1 MSRLAGYLNR
11 KEYGNKLIRD
21 YIHYFSQSSVKNELY
36 GKISLHVVLGQALK
50 NIHYKMGNRKI
61 DIRVHLLL
69 IKPQGT
75 GKGAGF
81 GVAYRFAQSLGLD
94 FQTLTSST
102 DAGLEGTLEYDEV
115 ERERVVSPG
124 LLQTADIIAME
135 EASVLFDLSGDFSKR
150 NMTLMQITMNPL
162 DDTSCH
168 IDKKLGSHLIS
179 FKPHASFLL
188 TTYPPDRLADKIV
201 KTGFLD
207 RTIAVFEDVTLE
219 DRLEVMKH
227 LMPKINSTSSKQSA
241 DEFDSVSKRLERVV
255 EFANKH
261 VPNGCMTIPQDTQ
274 NLLMQVIE
282 EFAMKVLDASPKA
295 REKLEHFI
303 SRLFETLL
311 KLSIHHAILDLRNS
325 IDVSDVA
332 YARLTYLPIWTNL
345 IISMESLLVISNEE
359 RTRRNQVILHSLRE
373 YDTQMKIGKFVK
385 NKCWVRRM
393 TMLENLRG
401 YWDSCSIETAD
412 KLLSRIEKEPKTQY
426 DKFMKCRAY
435 NQDKFFEKRNI
446 GGVAYIKKIKD
457 IK

>member
-1 MSRLAGYLNR
+1 M
-11 KEYGNKLIRD
+11 
-21 YIHYFSQSSVKNELY
+21 
-36 GKISLHVVLGQALK
+36 HVVLGQALK

-81 GVAYRFAQSLGLD
+81 GVAMRFAQALGLD

-115 ERERVVSPG
+115 EKEMAITPG

-135 EASVLFDLSGDFSKR
+135 EASVLFDLVSDFSKK

-162 DDTSCH
+162 DDASCH
-168 IDKKLGSHLIS
+168 IDKKLGSELIS

-188 TTYPPDRLADKIV
+188 TTYPPDKLADKIV

-219 DRLEVMKH
+219 DRLEVIKQ
-227 LMPKINSTSSKQSA
+227 LMPKINAISSQESA
-241 DEFDSVSKRLERVV
+241 DEFDSISKRLIRVT

-261 VPNGCMTIPQDTQ
+261 IPNGCMVIPKDVQT
-274 NLLMQVIE
+274 LLLEVIE
-282 EFAMKVLDASPKA
+282 EFAMKILDASPKA

-303 SRLFETLL
+303 SRLYETLL
-311 KLSIHHAILDLRNS
+311 KLAIHHAVLDLRNS
-325 IDVSDVA
+325 VDVSDIA
-332 YARLTYLPIWTNL
+332 YARLTFLPIWTNL
-345 IISMESLLVISNEE
+345 IISMESLLVISGEE
-359 RTRRNQVILHSLRE
+359 RARKNQVILQSLRE
-373 YDTQMKIGKFVK
+373 YARQIKTKKYVK
-385 NKCWVRRM
+385 QDCWVRRM

-426 DKFMKCRAY
+426 DKFMRCRAY
-435 NQDKFFEKRNI
+435 NQDKFFEKKNI
-446 GGVAYIKKIKD
+446 GGVAYIKQIRD

>member
-1 MSRLAGYLNR
+1 MAGYLNR

-21 YIHYFSQSSVKNELY
+21 YISYFSQSSVKNELY
-36 GKISLHVVLGQALK
+36 GKISMHVVLGQALK

-81 GVAYRFAQSLGLD
+81 GVAMRFAQSLGLD

-102 DAGLEGTLEYDEV
+102 DAGLEGTLEYDE
-115 ERERVVSPG
+115 EEKERVIVPG

-135 EASVLFDLSGDFSKR
+135 EASVLFDLVSDFSKK

-162 DDTSCH
+162 DDASCH
-168 IDKKLGSHLIS
+168 IDKKLGSELIS

-188 TTYPPDRLADKIV
+188 TTYPPDKLADKVV

-219 DRLEVMKH
+219 DRLEVMKK
-227 LMPKINSTSSKQSA
+227 LLPQINSTSAAESA
-241 DEFDSVSKRLERVV
+241 EQFDSISKRLIRVT

-261 VPNGCMTIPQDTQ
+261 IPNGCITIPQDVQ
-274 NLLMQVIE
+274 VLLMQVIE
-282 EFAMKVLDASPKA
+282 EFAMKVLNASPKA

-311 KLSIHHAILDLRNS
+311 KLAIHHAILDLRNS
-325 IDVSDVA
+325 LDVSDIA

-345 IISMESLLVISNEE
+345 IISMESLLVISSEE
-359 RTRRNQVILHSLRE
+359 RMRKNQVIIKSLRE
-373 YDTQMKIGKFVK
+373 YDRQIKIGKFVK
-385 NKCWVRRM
+385 NNVWVRRM
-393 TMLENLRG
+393 TMLQTLRG
-401 YWDSCSIETAD
+401 DWDSCSIETAD
-412 KLLSRIEKEPKTQY
+412 KLLSKIEKEPKTSY
-426 DKFMKCRAY
+426 DKFMRCRAY
-435 NQDKFFEKRNI
+435 NQDKFFEKKNI
-446 GGVAYIKKIKD
+446 GGVAYIKKIRD